1 MPLPPGHWALGPI
14 AVLDF
19 ETTGLVVEN
28 GDRVVEIGCI
38 LFDGGAVTERWGLLI
53 DPEMPLP
60 LDTTRITGIQPEEVQ
75 GAPRFAEVAGEL
87 VRRLEGRLLSA
98 YNASFDRGF
107 LLHEL
112 DRCGF
117 SMPDG
122 AWIDPLVLAK
132 ELQKGQGNMKLGTV
146 AKRLDVPLVEAHRAV
161 ADAEC
166 AGWVLLALAEQ
177 MPADLGEALDLHEAW
192 EAAQNAS
199 RASWRNRRRGATLAA
214 VADGG
219 PHDALGPGYPHGDE
233 LDPVRYMFLRGTGRV

>member
-1 MPLPPGHWALGPI
+1 MPLAPGHWALEPI

-38 LFDGGAVTERWGLLI
+38 LLDDGAVSERWGTLV
-53 DPEMPLP
+53 DPGMPLP
-60 LDTTRITGIQPEEVQ
+60 ADTTRITGITPDDLV
-75 GAPRFAEVAGEL
+75 GAPRFEAVVGEL
-87 VRRLEGRLLSA
+87 LRRLEGRLLSA

-112 DRCGF
+112 DRCGKQL
-117 SMPDG
+117 PDG

-146 AKRLDVPLVEAHRAV
+146 AKRLDIPLVEAHRAV

-166 AGWVLLALAEQ
+166 AGLVLLALAEQ
-177 MPADLGEALDLHEAW
+177 MPADIGEALDLHEAW
-192 EAAQNAS
+192 EAAQNAA

-219 PHDALGPGYPHGDE
+219 PQDALGPGYPHGDE